1 MPKAEQAYVKCP
13 SDDEIRRL
21 LQAIQERWRPAANP
35 AARFVHPT
43 ARLFFSRRN
52 YALIAG
58 LVETGARIGEMLSLT
73 LGDYQPAA
81 GQIVIRHAK
90 GDEPRVVPISPVWAQ
105 AVDAFLRVRP
115 KVESGLLFVSEYGEK
130 MDVGRFGKQFR
141 GYLGF
146 AGLSGFTLHGLRH
159 YAITQL
165 AQTDLWAAS
174 QIAGHKDL
182 KVTRQYLHG
191 DPAHVRA
198 AHAQAAPL
206 ARLLVNVRSEKQR
219 RKKVI

>member
-1 MPKAEQAYVKCP
+1 MV
-13 SDDEIRRL
+13 
-21 LQAIQERWRPAANP
+21 
-35 AARFVHPT
+35 
-43 ARLFFSRRN
+43 
-52 YALIAG
+52 G
-58 LVETGARIGEMLSLT
+58 LVETAARIGELLALT
-73 LGDYQPAA
+73 LSDYQPQE

-105 AVDAFLRVRP
+105 AVDAYLRVRP
-115 KVESGLLFVSEYGEK
+115 KIESDLLFVSEYGEK
-130 MDVGRFGKQFR
+130 MDVGRFGKQFG
-141 GYLGF
+141 GYLDF

-165 AQTDLWAAS
+165 AQTDLWTAS

-206 ARLLVNVRSEKQR
+206 ARLLVNARSERQR
-219 RKKVI
+219 RKKIV